1 MHNIGMDHFV
11 GASGEKMPVGYV
23 HDDRIRTAN
32 LKRRYAV
39 NESIDDSH
47 LQAKMFKSSLV
58 PVLAT
63 MKDYHQQQHHHQQPS
78 NQHNLLET
86 HQVQQ
91 LHNQSQNEE
100 VIVDYATLEHNKYSN
115 LVQQTCCDNVDGSVE
130 YVNIMFD
137 NNLLPVQNQIISEP
151 NYYTDEELNGSNW
164 NNVDLLDL
172 DQRNLFFETAT
183 TTMKT
188 TVSAV
193 SSSTSALVAA
203 TQTNHQQT
211 SGRDEFHMKTTAKNV
226 PSMII
231 ICILKQTIFNFG
243 IKINFM
249 VSQICFGY
257 ENNGRYV
264 RLGCGILYP
273 VCRRPKRR

>member
-1 MHNIGMDHFV
+1 MHNIGMEHFV
-11 GASGEKMPVGYV
+11 GASGEKLPVGYAQ
-23 HDDRIRTAN
+23 DDRIRTAN

-39 NESIDDSH
+39 SESINDAH

-63 MKDYHQQQHHHQQPS
+63 MKDYHQQQQQQHHQQRVHQQPQS
-78 NQHNLLET
+78 SQLNLLET

-91 LHNQSQNEE
+91 HHHQTQNEE
-100 VIVDYATLEHNKYSN
+100 IIVDYASLEHNKYSN
-115 LVQQTCCDNVDGSVE
+115 MVQQTCNDNVEETVE

-151 NYYTDEELNGSNW
+151 NYYTDEELNSSNW

-188 TVSAV
+188 TITASSPSV
-193 SSSTSALVAA
+193 SSSTSSSVLVAA
-203 TQTNHQQT
+203 AQTNQQQT
-211 SGRDEFHMKTTAKNV
+211 PGSDEFHLKTTAKNV
-226 PSMII
+226 PSKLNLTYIYFHTF
-231 ICILKQTIFNFG
+231 QF
-243 IKINFM
+243 
-249 VSQICFGY
+249 V
-257 ENNGRYV
+257 V
-264 RLGCGILYP
+264 LYGHSANC
-273 VCRRPKRR
+273 VNITTSVIYNM